1 MVQPLAVIWRTPAT
15 SPVRGALLFGGVLLE
30 APEPDTRGLI
40 YESINLVGVF
50 TCLIGCKRD
59 LDTFFVFEQVQA
71 IRKSVDCR
79 FSVGNYLGKA
89 KVY

>member
-15 SPVRGALLFGGVLLE
+15 SPVREALLFGVLLE
-30 APEPDTRGLI
+30 APKPDTWGLI